1 MATTVKPTQL
11 SSFYKTRGQKY
22 ATESNLT
29 RAYRGMLQTA
39 IDDKVRD
46 MQFYRDEIQRLQELR
61 NDILEDAA
69 DLRLKGEVAAQDA
82 REFNQRAQNSALRSA
97 TSINASNERFNAKQK
112 ALAAYYGSQFY
123 STRGR
128 GALAL
133 DPNNQALAQR
143 TFQGMSADPVR
154 GFQAL
159 QADIDATQGVDKTAQ
174 GKGKTYDYMLSQYAG
189 ALLDAGDPRLALATD
204 PAAKQEMARNIVKQQ
219 LPQSVQDQ
227 IDSAQAARASAA
239 KTSGTVGGEA
249 AAVGGVKVPFGTIS
263 PEEAQQ
269 PFELAATQMEERL
282 EGLSAEEQQARRSM
296 ELLAEQ
302 DPYFRAREQYRQ
314 TYFPGTQ
321 TPARVNEAM
330 RQFLLLS
337 PEEQA
342 PVLEAF
348 RARMQADRFAGR
360 MPAETPL
367 GGEVDDLAALRMV
380 SGKEGPRMPGD
391 VIYGKGSPFVPTDGP
406 IGSVEA
412 KLAKAERDMAQYEL
426 SSSVYDSLSQR
437 VKDNLGLEVGE
448 LSQEQ
453 LNRLNAEGGDVVGG
467 RVVPLVFSEQIA
479 RDEEARLPTD
489 MEAPPTLREREQ
501 DISMEQGVEAFR
513 ALQQRRA
520 EFPALKQAAVSEQL
534 DAAVRGRDVVEKA
547 VAANA
552 LTQEKLNLALS
563 DLSRAEYQGLD
574 PKDIAVLRGN
584 VEAARLEDERAG
596 QALDEALALTSIAET
611 QVGKFAAAEL
621 PEDVEARK
629 VAKEVREAERPPQML
644 GEAKPFS
651 TMLDK
656 AELRK
661 MDEPV
666 SIQDKDK
673 RAKSQAIVEAS
684 KLVKDKKLN
693 TSSPLGQAI
702 DEFYQA
708 NKAGG
713 FAMPLKDQISY
724 ITKEFPDPKR
734 ANEAVTTL
742 YGLYIQDE
750 NAKYLE
756 PVTDLTTPPTVEE
769 VPVQEGTLPT
779 QEEAVEQ

>member
-69 DLRLKGEVAAQDA
+69 ELRLKGEVAAQDA

-97 TSINASNERFNAKQK
+97 TSINATNERFNAKQR

-189 ALLDAGDPRLALATD
+189 QLLDSADPRLSLATD

-219 LPQSVQDQ
+219 LPQSIQDQ

-239 KTSGTVGGEA
+239 KSGVSVGGEA
-249 AAVGGVKVPFGTIS
+249 AAVGGVRVPFGTVS
-263 PEEAQQ
+263 PDEAQL

-282 EGLSAEEQQARRSM
+282 TGLSAEEQRARRSM

-367 GGEVDDLAALRMV
+367 GGEVDDRALLRMV

-391 VIYGKGSPFVPTDGP
+391 VIYGEGSPFIPTDGP

-412 KLAKAERDMAQYEL
+412 KLAKAERDMIA
-426 SSSVYDSLSQR
+426 
-437 VKDNLGLEVGE
+437 
-448 LSQEQ
+448 
-453 LNRLNAEGGDVVGG
+453 
-467 RVVPLVFSEQIA
+467 LV
-479 RDEEARLPTD
+479 
-489 MEAPPTLREREQ
+489 
-501 DISMEQGVEAFR
+501 
-513 ALQQRRA
+513 
-520 EFPALKQAAVSEQL
+520 
-534 DAAVRGRDVVEKA
+534 
-547 VAANA
+547 
-552 LTQEKLNLALS
+552 
-563 DLSRAEYQGLD
+563 
-574 PKDIAVLRGN
+574 
-584 VEAARLEDERAG
+584 
-596 QALDEALALTSIAET
+596 
-611 QVGKFAAAEL
+611 
-621 PEDVEARK
+621 
-629 VAKEVREAERPPQML
+629 
-644 GEAKPFS
+644 
-651 TMLDK
+651 
-656 AELRK
+656 
-661 MDEPV
+661 
-666 SIQDKDK
+666 
-673 RAKSQAIVEAS
+673 
-684 KLVKDKKLN
+684 
-693 TSSPLGQAI
+693 
-702 DEFYQA
+702 
-708 NKAGG
+708 
-713 FAMPLKDQISY
+713 
-724 ITKEFPDPKR
+724 
-734 ANEAVTTL
+734 
-742 YGLYIQDE
+742 
-750 NAKYLE
+750 
-756 PVTDLTTPPTVEE
+756 
-769 VPVQEGTLPT
+769 
-779 QEEAVEQ
+779 

>member
-1 MATTVKPTQL
+1 
-11 SSFYKTRGQKY
+11 
-22 ATESNLT
+22 
-29 RAYRGMLQTA
+29 
-39 IDDKVRD
+39 
-46 MQFYRDEIQRLQELR
+46 
-61 NDILEDAA
+61 
-69 DLRLKGEVAAQDA
+69 
-82 REFNQRAQNSALRSA
+82 
-97 TSINASNERFNAKQK
+97 
-112 ALAAYYGSQFY
+112 
-123 STRGR
+123 
-128 GALAL
+128 
-133 DPNNQALAQR
+133 
-143 TFQGMSADPVR
+143 MSADPVR

-330 RQFLLLS
+330 RQFMLLS

-348 RARMQADRFAGR
+348 RARRRAEDMAGR
-360 MPAETPL
+360 MPAETTRELLIEDFKEYLRSIPSDRQDPVNGVPYETKNEMMNAYVRAL
-367 GGEVDDLAALRMV
+367 DAGDQQGIRDMFPRYAA
-380 SGKEGPRMPGD
+380 GKEGPRMPGD
-391 VIYGKGSPFVPTDGP
+391 VIYGEGSPFVGP
-406 IGSVEA
+406 SLTPEDVARTNE
-412 KLAKAERDMAQYEL
+412 LA
-426 SSSVYDSLSQR
+426 SSVYGSMSQR
-437 VKDNLGLEVGE
+437 ATQNLGLRAPEGLTE
-448 LSQEQ
+448 EQ
-453 LNRLNAEGGDVVGG
+453 LNRLNAQGLDVVDG
-467 RVVPLVFSEQIA
+467 RFVPLVFSQQIA

-501 DISMEQGVEAFR
+501 DLSMEQGVEAFR

-520 EFPALKQAAVSEQL
+520 DFPALKQEAVSEQL
-534 DAAVRGRDVVEKA
+534 DAAVRGRDVVAKA
-547 VAANA
+547 VEANA

-684 KLVKDKKLN
+684 KLVQDKKLN

-724 ITKEFPDPKR
+724 ITKEFPDPKQ

-769 VPVQEGTLPT
+769 VPVQEGILPT

>member
-69 DLRLKGEVAAQDA
+69 ELRLKGEVAAQDA

-143 TFQGMSADPVR
+143 TFQTYGTNPVT
-154 GFQAL
+154 GFSAL
-159 QADIDATQGVDKTAQ
+159 QKDIDATQGVDKTAQ

-189 ALLDAGDPRLALATD
+189 ALLDAGDPRLALAKD

-219 LPQSVQDQ
+219 LPKPIQDQ

-239 KTSGTVGGEA
+239 KSSGTVGGEA
-249 AAVGGVKVPFGTIS
+249 AAVGGVKVPFGTVS
-263 PEEAQQ
+263 PEQAQL

-282 EGLSAEEQQARRSM
+282 TGLSAEEQQARRSM

-406 IGSVEA
+406 IGSAEA

-426 SSSVYDSLSQR
+426 SSEVYDTLSQR

-453 LNRLNAEGGDVVGG
+453 LKRLNAEGGDVVDG
-467 RVVPLVFSEQIA
+467 RVVPLVFTQKIA

-489 MEAPPTLREREQ
+489 MEAPPTLSEREQ
-501 DISMEQGVEAFR
+501 DISMEQGAEAFR

-534 DAAVRGRDVVEKA
+534 DAAVRGRDVVAKA
-547 VAANA
+547 VEANA
-552 LTQEKLNLALS
+552 LTQEKLNIALS

-574 PKDIAVLRGN
+574 PRVIETLRGN
-584 VEAARLEDERAG
+584 VEAARLEDERAS

-629 VAKEVREAERPPQML
+629 VAKEVEEAERPPQML

-651 TMLDK
+651 TMFDK

-684 KLVKDKKLN
+684 KLVQDKKLN

-724 ITKEFPDPKR
+724 ITKEFPDPKQ

-756 PVTDLTTPPTVEE
+756 PVTDLTAPPKVEE

>member
-1 MATTVKPTQL
+1 
-11 SSFYKTRGQKY
+11 
-22 ATESNLT
+22 
-29 RAYRGMLQTA
+29 MLQTA

-69 DLRLKGEVAAQDA
+69 ELRLKGEVAAQDA

-97 TSINASNERFNAKQK
+97 TSINATNERFNAKQQ
-112 ALAAYYGSQFY
+112 ALAAYYGSSFY

-143 TFQGMSADPVR
+143 TFQGMSTDPVR

-189 ALLDAGDPRLALATD
+189 QLLDSGDPALAMETD
-204 PAAKQEMARNIVKQQ
+204 PAKKQKLARTLVKQQ
-219 LPQSVQDQ
+219 LPKSIQDQ
-227 IDSAQAARASAA
+227 IDAAEGARAAAA

-282 EGLSAEEQQARRSM
+282 AGLSAEEQQAKRSM

-330 RQFLLLS
+330 RQFLLL
-337 PEEQA
+337 PEEERA
-342 PVLEAF
+342 PVIEAF
-348 RARMQADRFAGR
+348 RARRRAEDMAGR
-360 MPAETPL
+360 MPAETTREQLIEDFKEYLRSFPSDRQDPVNGVPYETKNEMMNAYVRAL
-367 GGEVDDLAALRMV
+367 DAGDAQGIRDMFPRYAA
-380 SGKEGPRMPGD
+380 GKEGPRMPGD
-391 VIYGKGSPFVPTDGP
+391 VIYGEGSPFVGP
-406 IGSVEA
+406 SLTPEDVARTNQLASEVYGSMSERARRNIGLRAPE
-412 KLAKAERDMAQYEL
+412 
-426 SSSVYDSLSQR
+426 
-437 VKDNLGLEVGE
+437 GLTE
-448 LSQEQ
+448 EQ
-453 LNRLNAEGGDVVGG
+453 LSRLNAQGLDVAPVLRRDGEPLLDEEGKPVS
-467 RVVPLVFSEQIA
+467 RFVPFKFTEQIA

-501 DISMEQGVEAFR
+501 DLSMEQN
-513 ALQQRRA
+513 
-520 EFPALKQAAVSEQL
+520 FPKNRQYLI
-534 DAAVRGRDVVEKA
+534 GKA
-547 VAANA
+547 VDDVAR
-552 LTQEKLNLALS
+552 TQEELDLALS
-563 DLSRAEYQGLD
+563 NLNRAEYQKVD
-574 PKDIAVLRGN
+574 PKTIQVFRDTVDVKRAED
-584 VEAARLEDERAG
+584 EAAKK
-596 QALDEALALTSIAET
+596 ALDEALGSQLE
-611 QVGKFAAAEL
+611 VDRE
-621 PEDVEARK
+621 
-629 VAKEVREAERPPQML
+629 VAQAERPPQML
-644 GEAKPFS
+644 GEVKPFS

-666 SIQDKDK
+666 STEEPVSVQDKDK
-673 RAKSQAIVEAS
+673 RAKAKAVLEAT
-684 KLVKDKKLN
+684 KLVKEDKLN

-713 FAMPLKDQISY
+713 FAMKLKDQISY
-724 ITKEFPDPKR
+724 IAKEFPDPKQ

-742 YGLYIQDE
+742 YGLYIKDE

-756 PVTDLTTPPTVEE
+756 PDTDLTAPPNVEE

-779 QEEAVEQ
+779 QEEAAE